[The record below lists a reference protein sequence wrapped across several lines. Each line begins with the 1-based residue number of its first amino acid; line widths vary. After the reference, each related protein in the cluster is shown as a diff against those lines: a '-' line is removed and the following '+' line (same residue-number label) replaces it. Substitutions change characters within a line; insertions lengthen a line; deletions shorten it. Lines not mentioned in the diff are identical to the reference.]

1 MERKDLG
8 KPCFYFV
15 IQTQMSSVNTR
26 QTMEIGDMYSW
37 YSVIMNSNKNPLNKL
52 PPAQRFQIMVFL
64 SLMWTTIFTT
74 GASLWMWY
82 GELLTGHLLVA
93 LGIALTGS
101 TFQLADN
108 KQVHEEVKS
117 TDFSST

>member
-1 MERKDLG
+1 
-8 KPCFYFV
+8 
-15 IQTQMSSVNTR
+15 MSPVFLNATTETS
-26 QTMEIGDMYSW
+26 DMYSW

-74 GASLWMWY
+74 GASLWLWY

-108 KQVHEEVKS
+108 KKVHEEIKS

>member
-1 MERKDLG
+1 
-8 KPCFYFV
+8 
-15 IQTQMSSVNTR
+15 MSPVR
-26 QTMEIGDMYSW
+26 DKQTMEIGDMYSW

>member
-1 MERKDLG
+1 ML
-8 KPCFYFV
+8 
-15 IQTQMSSVNTR
+15 
-26 QTMEIGDMYSW
+26 SW

-74 GASLWMWY
+74 SASLWLWY

-93 LGIALTGS
+93 LGVALTGS
-101 TFQLADN
+101 TFQRAD
-108 KQVHEEVKS
+108 KKSVHREVTAADVS
-117 TDFSST
+117 PTV

>member
-1 MERKDLG
+1 ML
-8 KPCFYFV
+8 
-15 IQTQMSSVNTR
+15 
-26 QTMEIGDMYSW
+26 SW

-74 GASLWMWY
+74 SASLWLWY

-93 LGIALTGS
+93 LGVALTGS
-101 TFQLADN
+101 TFQLSDKKSVHREVTAAD
-108 KQVHEEVKS
+108 VSPTV
-117 TDFSST
+117 

>member
-1 MERKDLG
+1 
-8 KPCFYFV
+8 
-15 IQTQMSSVNTR
+15 
-26 QTMEIGDMYSW
+26 MYSS

-74 GASLWMWY
+74 SASLWLWY
-82 GELLTGHLLVA
+82 GELLAGHLLVA
-93 LGIALTGS
+93 LGIALTGT

-108 KQVHEEVKS
+108 KQTHEEIKNS
-117 TDFSST
+117 EFSSL

>member
-1 MERKDLG
+1 M
-8 KPCFYFV
+8 
-15 IQTQMSSVNTR
+15 IQTQMSPVQR
-26 QTMEIGDMYSW
+26 LQTTEISDMYSW

>member
-1 MERKDLG
+1 ML
-8 KPCFYFV
+8 
-15 IQTQMSSVNTR
+15 
-26 QTMEIGDMYSW
+26 SW

-74 GASLWMWY
+74 SASLWLWD

-93 LGIALTGS
+93 LGVALTGS
-101 TFQLADN
+101 TFQLAD
-108 KQVHEEVKS
+108 KKSVHREVTAADVS
-117 TDFSST
+117 PTV